1 MNADLAIVLA
11 LLALAIVMFA
21 AGRPRMDAV
30 ALLMLTVLPFTGVL
44 TMNEALA
51 GFADGNVVLI
61 ATLFIIGEGLVRTG
75 VARRMGDLL
84 IAKAGKSDRRLVIL
98 LMLFV
103 GALGAVMSST
113 GVVAIFIPIVMRV
126 AATIDTPPSGLMM
139 PLSVAALSSG
149 MLSLIA
155 TAPNLV
161 VNAELVRQGAAGF
174 HFFSVTPIGLPILLV
189 SIAYMLAV
197 RWRLQVGP
205 ARIGR
210 TTAGPGLQDW
220 MAKYELGDREMR
232 LLVSEESPL
241 VGRTLESM
249 NLRETYGVD
258 VLAFERPQ
266 QRAFEIVR
274 PTRTSQRSF
283 EVRRPTATT
292 PFQPGDILL
301 VDRFDAEGDV
311 HALVRDLSLTRLPLT
326 DSVFL
331 DRSHDLGMAEVLVG
345 PESPLVAR
353 TVREARIR
361 RDYGLTVLGF
371 RRGTTAR
378 SYGHLD
384 ESLRVGDALLV
395 FGSWKQI
402 DALKY
407 KPDDLVLL
415 SMPAE
420 RGDVLPAVRRAPQ
433 ALAVLALVV
442 VLMVTGAVPN
452 VQAGLIGVLL
462 LVALGCVDFTSAY
475 GSIHW
480 QSLVLIVGM
489 MPFSLALQ
497 RTGGVD
503 LAAGGLAMITHAVGS
518 YGLLA
523 ALFLVTAVLG
533 LFVSNTAT
541 AVLMAPVALAV
552 AKELGASP
560 YPFAMVVA
568 LAASAAYMTPVSSP
582 VNTLVVEPGN
592 YTFFD
597 FVKIGVPLTAIV
609 MVITVVLVPFFF
621 PF

>member
-1 MNADLAIVLA
+1 MNPDLAVVLA

-44 TMNEALA
+44 SMNEALA
-51 GFADGNVVLI
+51 GFSDGNVVLI

-84 IAKAGKSDRRLVIL
+84 IAKAGNSERRLVIL

-126 AATIDTPPSGLMM
+126 ADTIDTPPSGLMM

-161 VNAELVRQGAAGF
+161 VNAELIRQGSAGF
-174 HFFSVTPIGLPILLV
+174 HFFSVTPIGAPILLV

-197 RWRLQVGP
+197 RWRLQAGP

-210 TTAGPGLQDW
+210 TTVTPGLQDW
-220 MAKYELGDREMR
+220 MAKYELGDRELR
-232 LLVSEESPL
+232 LLVSEQSPL

-249 NLRETYGVD
+249 NLRQTYGVD

-266 QRAFEIVR
+266 HRPFEIVR
-274 PTRTSQRSF
+274 PTKTQRSF

-301 VDRFDAEGDV
+301 VDRFDADGDV
-311 HALVRDLSLTRLPLT
+311 HALVRELSLTRLPLT

-345 PESPLVAR
+345 PDSPLVAR
-353 TVREARIR
+353 TVRDARVR

-371 RRGTTAR
+371 RRGSTAR
-378 SYGHLD
+378 PYGHLD
-384 ESLRVGDALLV
+384 EPLRVGDALLV

-415 SMPAE
+415 RMPAE
-420 RGDVLPAVRRAPQ
+420 RGDVLPAGRRAPH

-442 VLMVTGAVPN
+442 VLMVTGVVPN

-462 LVALGCVDFTSAY
+462 LGALGCVDFTSAY

-503 LAAGGLAMITHAVGS
+503 LAAGGLAMITHAVGP

-523 ALFLVTAVLG
+523 ALFLVTAMLG

-609 MVITVVLVPFFF
+609 MVITVVLVPIFF

>member
-1 MNADLAIVLA
+1 MNPDLAVVLA

-51 GFADGNVVLI
+51 GFSDSNVVLI

-84 IAKAGKSDRRLVIL
+84 IAKAGNSERRLVIL

-103 GALGAVMSST
+103 GGLGAVMSST
-113 GVVAIFIPIVMRV
+113 GVVAIFIPIVLRV
-126 AATIDTPPSGLMM
+126 ADTIDTPPSGLMM

-161 VNAELVRQGAAGF
+161 VNSELVRQGAVGF

-210 TTAGPGLQDW
+210 TAATPGLQDW
-220 MAKYELGDREMR
+220 MAKYELGDRELR
-232 LLVSEESPL
+232 LLVSEKSPL

-249 NLRETYGVD
+249 NLRERYGVD

-266 QRAFEIVR
+266 ARPFEIVR
-274 PTRTSQRSF
+274 PTKTSQRSV

-311 HALVRDLSLTRLPLT
+311 HALVRELSLTRLPLT

-345 PESPLVAR
+345 PDSPLVAR
-353 TVREARIR
+353 TVRDARVR

-371 RRGTTAR
+371 RRGSTAR
-378 SYGHLD
+378 PYGHLD
-384 ESLRVGDALLV
+384 EPLRVGDALLV

-415 SMPAE
+415 RMPVE
-420 RGDVLPAVRRAPQ
+420 RGDVLPAGRRAPQ

-442 VLMVTGAVPN
+442 VLMVTGVVPN

-462 LVALGCVDFTSAY
+462 LGALGCVDFTSAY

-497 RTGGVD
+497 RTGGVE
-503 LAAGGLAMITHAVGS
+503 LAAGGLAMITHAVGP

-523 ALFLVTAVLG
+523 ALFIVTATLG

-552 AKELGASP
+552 AKTLGASP
-560 YPFAMVVA
+560 YPFAMIVA

-609 MVITVVLVPFFF
+609 MVIAVVLVPFFF